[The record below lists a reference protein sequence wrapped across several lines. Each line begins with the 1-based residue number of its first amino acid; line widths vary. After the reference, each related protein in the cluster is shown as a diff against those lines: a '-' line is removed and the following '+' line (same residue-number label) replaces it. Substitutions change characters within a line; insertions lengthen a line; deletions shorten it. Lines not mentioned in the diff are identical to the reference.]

1 MQKRSPGAKPSD
13 VAGMG
18 AGDWSS
24 AEEQELRAL
33 SEDLLGNIATLE
45 GLSLQE
51 KREMLQILRENL
63 ALRNRLNN

>member
-1 MQKRSPGAKPSD
+1 
-13 VAGMG
+13 MG
-18 AGDWSS
+18 DGDWGN
-24 AEEQELRAL
+24 AEEEELRAL

-63 ALRNRLNN
+63 ALRNRLADN